1 MGDVMSI
8 SQEDLTASLAEVFG
22 GGPSSPEGIDYA
34 RRVMEQGLKSPGI
47 PRDVVEDVR
56 GQQEDILGALQQARE
71 RIMEQ
76 RAVSKS
82 EKWFALAAG
91 LGAPTRAG
99 GFGETAANVA
109 EQFQPL
115 AARQSEFDIGRD
127 ETLSKLDIA
136 EAGVFGPVHTLQAE
150 FDQLE
155 YEQTQLNM
163 RQAMKTIARGT
174 TGAGGAAREARI
186 QDLIHGWGYNRPDAA
201 ALVDGFVDI
210 EIVEATGMAR
220 LINEIDQSVVE
231 VPIGSLEGYFKNSPR
246 DYETPPGGS
255 ANIGEPDLRTDAE
268 IEADIYVGNMIK
280 EGRSMWSMAALGTGP
295 ISSIKAGLSFA
306 SSLFGG
312 PVATETLIARQ
323 GLVMRT
329 KHLVG
334 ILIANDS
341 ARMSIPLIEMTM
353 KEAATSPEL
362 MDTGPMMQARMIELD
377 GFLYNQYV
385 KARQDA
391 ADPNIGHK
399 LRVKQ
404 QTVAEAFGTFLRD
417 LGVPRDLRR
426 RGLIVPEDY
435 MDPKNFAG
443 ELPELPDAPPKNLGM
458 SQGAWNAMTP
468 QQKAR
473 ITFLQ
478 EQLDRERE

>member
-1 MGDVMSI
+1 MSI
-8 SQEDLTASLAEVFG
+8 NQEDLTTALSEAFG
-22 GGPSSPEGIDYA
+22 GGPASPEGIDYA
-34 RRVMEQGLKSPGI
+34 RRILEQGLKSPGI
-47 PRDVVEDVR
+47 SRDVVGDVR
-56 GQQEDILGALQQARE
+56 EQQEDILGALQQARE

-76 RAVSKS
+76 RSVSKS

-127 ETLSKLDIA
+127 EALSKLDIA
-136 EAGVFGPVHTLQAE
+136 EAGVFAPVHQLEGDLA
-150 FDQLE
+150 QLE
-155 YEQTQLNM
+155 YEQNQLNM

-174 TGAGGAAREARI
+174 TGAGGATREAKI
-186 QDLIHGWGYNRPDAA
+186 QDLIGGWGYNRPDAS
-201 ALVDGFVDI
+201 ALVDGFVEI
-210 EIVEATGMAR
+210 ELVPETGMAR
-220 LINEIDQSVVE
+220 LINQIDQSVVS
-231 VPIGSLEGYFKNSPR
+231 VPIGSLEGYMKNLPD
-246 DYETPPGGS
+246 DYVAPPGGTS
-255 ANIGEPDLRTDAE
+255 TPGEKDLRTDAE
-268 IEADIYVGNMIK
+268 VEADIYAGNMIK
-280 EGRSMWSMAALGTGP
+280 EGRSMWEMAALGTGP
-295 ISSIKAGLSFA
+295 VSSVREGLSFV
-306 SSLFGG
+306 SSMFGY

-323 GLVMRT
+323 GLTMRT
-329 KHLVG
+329 KNLVG

-353 KEAATSPEL
+353 KEAATTPEFI
-362 MDTGPMMQARMIELD
+362 DTGPMMQARMVELD

-385 KARQDA
+385 KARADA
-391 ADPNIGHK
+391 NNPNLGHK

-417 LGVPRDLRR
+417 LGVPRDQRR

-435 MDPKNFAG
+435 MDPKEFG
-443 ELPELPDAPPKNLGM
+443 DELPELPDSPPKNLGM
-458 SQGAWNAMTP
+458 SQGGWDAMTP

-478 EQLDRERE
+478 EQLNREAE

>member
-1 MGDVMSI
+1 MSI
-8 SQEDLTASLAEVFG
+8 NQEDLTTALSEAFG
-22 GGPSSPEGIDYA
+22 GGPASPEGIDYA
-34 RRVMEQGLKSPGI
+34 RRVMEQGLKNPGI
-47 PRDVVEDVR
+47 SRDVVEDVR
-56 GQQEDILGALQQARE
+56 EQQEDVLGALQQARE

-76 RAVSKS
+76 RSVSKS

-91 LGAPTRAG
+91 LGAPTKAG

-115 AARQSEFDIGRD
+115 AARQSEFELGRD
-127 ETLSKLDIA
+127 EALSKLDIA
-136 EAGVFGPVHTLQAE
+136 EAGVFAPVHTLQSE
-150 FDQLE
+150 LDQLE

-174 TGAGGAAREARI
+174 TGAGGATREAKI
-186 QDLIHGWGYNRPDAA
+186 QDLIQGWGYNRPDAS

-210 EIVEATGMAR
+210 EIVPETGMAR

-231 VPIGSLEGYFKNSPR
+231 VPIGSLEGYMNNSPA
-246 DYETPPGGS
+246 DYTPPPGGTS
-255 ANIGEPDLRTDAE
+255 EPGEADLRTDAE
-268 IEADIYVGNMIK
+268 VEADIYAGNMIK
-280 EGRSMWSMAALGTGP
+280 EGRSMWEMALLGTGP
-295 ISSIKAGLSFA
+295 VSTVMEGLSFV

-312 PVATETLIARQ
+312 QVATETLIARQ
-323 GLVMRT
+323 GLTMRT
-329 KHLVG
+329 KNLVG

-353 KEAATSPEL
+353 KEAATTPEFI
-362 MDTGPMMQARMIELD
+362 DTGPMMQARMVELD

-385 KARQDA
+385 KARADA
-391 ADPNIGHK
+391 NNPNLGHK

-417 LGVPRDLRR
+417 LGVPRDQRR

-435 MDPKNFAG
+435 MDPKEFG
-443 ELPELPDAPPKNLGM
+443 DELPELPDSPPKNLGM
-458 SQGAWNAMTP
+458 SQGGWDAMTP

-478 EQLDRERE
+478 EQLNREAE